1 MFNLSYLYLI
11 FTYLC
16 PHGRFCMKGEIFWL
30 VINFYETWIP
40 LQSWH
45 IKINISTQNRSKA
58 LTPKPCILWIQD
70 SHMQLTFFSPTKKS
84 RWDRL
89 QIANIVARGCVTWVL
104 GLSGSQPLKAHGIA
118 SRGSWAWVFAL
129 STWIYKLWGPRWVG
143 GKRLLIWAHLHHMIG
158 VKVFELW
165 MILWTKLTSIKKW
178 LTWSQG
184 DPRAALW
191 SHIFWSWTRCGEHIL
206 FHYPSNCV
214 VEGRVA
220 PEGSIARL

>member
-1 MFNLSYLYLI
+1 
-11 FTYLC
+11 
-16 PHGRFCMKGEIFWL
+16 MKLEYHYRADISRS
-30 VINFYETWIP
+30 IYP
-40 LQSWH
+40 P
-45 IKINISTQNRSKA
+45 KIRAKPWPQNHASCEFK
-58 LTPKPCILWIQD
+58 KP
-70 SHMQLTFFSPTKKS
+70 HMQLTFFSPTKKS

-118 SRGSWAWVFAL
+118 SRASWAWVFAL
-129 STWIYKLWGPRWVG
+129 STWIYELWGPRWVV

-191 SHIFWSWTRCGEHIL
+191 SHIFWSWTRCGDHIL

-214 VEGRVA
+214 VEGNVLFRV
-220 PEGSIARL
+220 G